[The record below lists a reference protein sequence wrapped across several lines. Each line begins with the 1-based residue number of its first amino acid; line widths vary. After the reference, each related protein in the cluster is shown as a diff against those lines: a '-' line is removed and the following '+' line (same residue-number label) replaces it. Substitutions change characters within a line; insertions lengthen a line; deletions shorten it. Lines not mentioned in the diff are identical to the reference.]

1 MAFLNQQEFS
11 LFARMVVMYIE
22 KVPNRNSPPQGSPG
36 NADLVGEIW
45 QDFIL
50 VNICPYACYISL

>member
-1 MAFLNQQEFS
+1 
-11 LFARMVVMYIE
+11 MYIE

-45 QDFIL
+45 HDFIL
-50 VNICPYACYISL
+50 VNICPYACYLSLSDYQYFGFWA